1 MGESGPGRR
10 RFLGTTEG
18 DAMKSRSTA
27 LALVAVGGLAGLA
40 SGCAGGSSQRSA
52 IATGSAP
59 ATYAETSAADSA
71 GAATEGGESI
81 QPAPDRPGL
90 GTEFGENVYSRVT
103 ESPFERAGSDP
114 FAAVAIHY
122 NDAEGVQAQAD
133 YRGGGL
139 APISASTPYG
149 GITIALTDD
158 VGNPL
163 QGFAAAGR
171 TYVVGE
177 AGRRYNLRITNQTAG
192 RYEVVASVDGLDVID
207 GKQATPGKRGYIL
220 APNSTLT
227 IDGFRTSEESVAAF
241 RFAAVRDSY
250 AARTGD
256 DRNVGVVGFA
266 FFAERGSR
274 WTTDELARR
283 ESADPFPGR
292 YATPP

>member
-1 MGESGPGRR
+1 MR
-10 RFLGTTEG
+10 T
-18 DAMKSRSTA
+18 RST
-27 LALVAVGGLAGLA
+27 LALVALGALAGLA
-40 SGCAGGSSQRSA
+40 GSGCAGGSSQRSA
-52 IATGSAP
+52 LATGTAP
-59 ATYAETSAADSA
+59 ASYEAAGADSTA
-71 GAATEGGESI
+71 LAGGEAA

-103 ESPFERAGSDP
+103 EAPFERAASDP
-114 FAAVAIHY
+114 FATVAVHY
-122 NDAEGVQAQAD
+122 NDAEGIQAQAD

-149 GITIALTDD
+149 GITIAVTDEA
-158 VGNPL
+158 GNTL
-163 QGFAAAGR
+163 QGFAGSGR

-177 AGRRYNLRITNQTAG
+177 SGRRYNLRITNQTAG
-192 RYEVVASVDGLDVID
+192 RFEVVASVDGLDVID
-207 GKQATPGKRGYIL
+207 GKTATPAKRGYIL
-220 APNSTLT
+220 SPNSTLT
-227 IDGFRTSEESVAAF
+227 IDGFRTSDEAVAAF

-256 DRNVGVVGFA
+256 DRNVGVIGFA

-274 WTTDELARR
+274 WTTDEVARR

>member
-1 MGESGPGRR
+1 MR
-10 RFLGTTEG
+10 
-18 DAMKSRSTA
+18 SRS
-27 LALVAVGGLAGLA
+27 LATLGVLAGLAA
-40 SGCAGGSSQRSA
+40 SGCAGGSSAQRSA
-52 IATGSAP
+52 VATGP
-59 ATYAETSAADSA
+59 AAAYDSPAAAESA
-71 GAATEGGESI
+71 GDSVASTGGESI

-90 GTEFGENVYSRVT
+90 GTQFGENVYSRVT
-103 ESPFERAGSDP
+103 EAPFERAAADP
-114 FAAVAIHY
+114 FATVAVHY

-133 YRGGGL
+133 YRGAGL

-149 GITIALTDD
+149 GITVALTDEH
-158 VGNPL
+158 GNAL

-192 RYEVVASVDGLDVID
+192 RFEVVASVDGLDVID
-207 GKQATPGKRGYIL
+207 GKHASPGKRGYIL
-220 APNSTLT
+220 SPSATLV
-227 IDGFRTSEESVAAF
+227 IDGFRTSDESVAAF

-256 DRNVGVVGFA
+256 DRNVGVIGFA

-292 YATPP
+292 YSTPP

>member
-18 DAMKSRSTA
+18 DAMRSRST

-40 SGCAGGSSQRSA
+40 SGCAGGSSQRPA
-52 IATGSAP
+52 LATGPAP
-59 ATYAETSAADSA
+59 AYESSADSA
-71 GAATEGGESI
+71 GATASAGGESI

-90 GTEFGENVYSRVT
+90 GTQFGENVYSRVT
-103 ESPFERAGSDP
+103 ETPFERAASDP

-139 APISASTPYG
+139 GAISASTPYG

-158 VGNPL
+158 AGNPL
-163 QGFAAAGR
+163 QGFAASGR

-177 AGRRYNLRITNQTAG
+177 AGRRYNLVITNQTAG

-207 GKQATPGKRGYIL
+207 GKQASPGKRGYIV

-292 YATPP
+292 YSTPP

>member
-1 MGESGPGRR
+1 MR
-10 RFLGTTEG
+10 
-18 DAMKSRSTA
+18 SRSTLA
-27 LALVAVGGLAGLA
+27 LAALGALAGLA
-40 SGCAGGSSQRSA
+40 SPGCAGGSSQRSA
-52 IATGSAP
+52 MATGSAP
-59 ATYAETSAADSA
+59 AAYSESAAPGDAVAS
-71 GAATEGGESI
+71 TGGESI

-103 ESPFERAGSDP
+103 EAPFERATHDP
-114 FAAVAIHY
+114 FAAVALHY

-133 YRGGGL
+133 HRGAGL

-158 VGNPL
+158 SGNPL
-163 QGFAAAGR
+163 QGFSAAGR

-192 RYEVVASVDGLDVID
+192 RFEVVASVDGLDVID
-207 GKQATPGKRGYIL
+207 GKQASPGKRGYIL
-220 APNSTLT
+220 SPSSTLV
-227 IDGFRTSEESVAAF
+227 IDGFRTSDESVAAF

-256 DRNVGVVGFA
+256 DRNVGVIGFA

-292 YATPP
+292 YSTPP

>member
-18 DAMKSRSTA
+18 DAMRSRST

-52 IATGSAP
+52 LATGSSP
-59 ATYAETSAADSA
+59 AAYESSDSA
-71 GAATEGGESI
+71 TAAAGTESI

-90 GTEFGENVYSRVT
+90 GTQFGENVYSRVT
-103 ESPFERAGSDP
+103 ESPFERADSDP

-139 APISASTPYG
+139 GAISASTPYG
-149 GITIALTDD
+149 GITIALTDEA
-158 VGNPL
+158 GNPL

-207 GKQATPGKRGYIL
+207 GKQASPGKRGYIL

-227 IDGFRTSEESVAAF
+227 IDGFRTSDESVAAF
-241 RFAAVRDSY
+241 RFAAVHDSY

-256 DRNVGVVGFA
+256 DRNVGVIGFA

-283 ESADPFPGR
+283 ETADPFPGR
-292 YATPP
+292 YSTPP

>member
-1 MGESGPGRR
+1 MR
-10 RFLGTTEG
+10 T
-18 DAMKSRSTA
+18 RST
-27 LALVAVGGLAGLA
+27 LALVALGTLAGLA
-40 SGCAGGSSQRSA
+40 GSGCAGGSSQRSA
-52 IATGSAP
+52 LATGPAP
-59 ATYAETSAADSA
+59 ASYEAAPSADT
-71 GAATEGGESI
+71 GAMAGGEVA

-103 ESPFERAGSDP
+103 EAPFERAASDP
-114 FAAVAIHY
+114 FATVAVHY

-149 GITIALTDD
+149 GITVAVTDES
-158 VGNPL
+158 GNTL
-163 QGFAAAGR
+163 QGFASAGR

-192 RYEVVASVDGLDVID
+192 RFEVVASVDGLDVID
-207 GKQATPGKRGYIL
+207 GKTATPGKRGYIL
-220 APNSTLT
+220 NPNSTLT
-227 IDGFRTSEESVAAF
+227 IDGFRTSDESVAAF

-256 DRNVGVVGFA
+256 DRNVGVLGFA

-292 YATPP
+292 YAAPP

>member
-1 MGESGPGRR
+1 MR
-10 RFLGTTEG
+10 T
-18 DAMKSRSTA
+18 RST
-27 LALVAVGGLAGLA
+27 LALVALGALAGLAA

-52 IATGSAP
+52 IATGAAP
-59 ATYAETSAADSA
+59 ASHETAGADSTPLA
-71 GAATEGGESI
+71 GGEAA

-103 ESPFERAGSDP
+103 EAPFERATSDP

-122 NDAEGVQAQAD
+122 NDSEGVQAQAD

-139 APISASTPYG
+139 APVSASTPYG
-149 GITIALTDD
+149 GISIALTDEA
-158 VGNPL
+158 GNTLP
-163 QGFAAAGR
+163 GFASAGR

-177 AGRRYNLRITNQTAG
+177 AGRRYNLRISNQTAG
-192 RYEVVASVDGLDVID
+192 RFEVVASVDGLDVID
-207 GKQATPGKRGYIL
+207 GRTATPAKRGYIL
-220 APNSTLT
+220 NPNSTLT
-227 IDGFRTSEESVAAF
+227 IDGFRTSDESVAAF

-256 DRNVGVVGFA
+256 DRNVGVIGFA

-283 ESADPFPGR
+283 ETADPFPGR

>member
-1 MGESGPGRR
+1 MR
-10 RFLGTTEG
+10 
-18 DAMKSRSTA
+18 SRSTA

-40 SGCAGGSSQRSA
+40 SGCAGGGSQRSA
-52 IATGSAP
+52 MASGSPP
-59 ATYAETSAADSA
+59 AAYAESSASGDAVAS
-71 GAATEGGESI
+71 TGGESI

-103 ESPFERAGSDP
+103 EAPFERAAADP
-114 FAAVAIHY
+114 FATVALHY
-122 NDAEGVQAQAD
+122 NDAEGVRAQAD
-133 YRGGGL
+133 FRGAGL

-149 GITIALTDD
+149 GITIALTDEY
-158 VGNPL
+158 GNTL
-163 QGFAAAGR
+163 AGYAASGR

-177 AGRRYNLRITNQTAG
+177 SGRRYNLRITNQTAG
-192 RYEVVASVDGLDVID
+192 RFEVVASVDGLDVID
-207 GKQATPGKRGYIL
+207 GKHASPGKRGYIL
-220 APNSTLT
+220 SPSSTLV
-227 IDGFRTSEESVAAF
+227 IDGFRTSDEAVAAF

-256 DRNVGVVGFA
+256 DRNVGVIGFA

-292 YATPP
+292 YASPP

>member
-1 MGESGPGRR
+1 MR
-10 RFLGTTEG
+10 T
-18 DAMKSRSTA
+18 RST
-27 LALVAVGGLAGLA
+27 LALVALGALAGLAA

-52 IATGSAP
+52 LATGPGP
-59 ATYAETSAADSA
+59 ASYETATADTGPMAEA
-71 GAATEGGESI
+71 GGEVA

-103 ESPFERAGSDP
+103 EAPFERAASDP
-114 FAAVAIHY
+114 FATVAVHY

-133 YRGGGL
+133 YRGTGL
-139 APISASTPYG
+139 APISATTPYG
-149 GITIALTDD
+149 GITIAVTDEA
-158 VGNPL
+158 GNTL
-163 QGFAAAGR
+163 QGFAASGR

-192 RYEVVASVDGLDVID
+192 RFEVVASVDGLDVID
-207 GKQATPGKRGYIL
+207 GKTATPAKRGYIL
-220 APNSTLT
+220 NPSSTLT
-227 IDGFRTSEESVAAF
+227 IDGFRTSDDSVAAF

-256 DRNVGVVGFA
+256 DRNVGVIGFA

-274 WTTDELARR
+274 WTTDELSRR

-292 YATPP
+292 YAAPP

>member
-1 MGESGPGRR
+1 MR
-10 RFLGTTEG
+10 T
-18 DAMKSRSTA
+18 RST
-27 LALVAVGGLAGLA
+27 LALVALGALAGLA
-40 SGCAGGSSQRSA
+40 GSGCAGGSSQRSA
-52 IATGSAP
+52 LATGTP
-59 ATYAETSAADSA
+59 SAAYETPTAEA
-71 GAATEGGESI
+71 GGASYAGPGESA

-103 ESPFERAGSDP
+103 EAPFERAASDP
-114 FAAVAIHY
+114 FATVAVHY
-122 NDAEGVQAQAD
+122 NDADGVQAQAD

-149 GITIALTDD
+149 GITIAVTDEA
-158 VGNPL
+158 GNTL
-163 QGFAAAGR
+163 QGFASAGR

-177 AGRRYNLRITNQTAG
+177 AGRRYNLRISNQTAG
-192 RYEVVASVDGLDVID
+192 RFEVVASVDGLDVID
-207 GKQATPGKRGYIL
+207 GKAASPGKRGYIL

-227 IDGFRTSEESVAAF
+227 IDGFRTSDDSVAAF

-256 DRNVGVVGFA
+256 DRNVGVIGFA

>member
-1 MGESGPGRR
+1 MR
-10 RFLGTTEG
+10 
-18 DAMKSRSTA
+18 SRSTA

-40 SGCAGGSSQRSA
+40 SGCAGGSSQRQA
-52 IATGSAP
+52 LATGSSP
-59 ATYAETSAADSA
+59 AAYAETSTADSA
-71 GAATEGGESI
+71 AATGGESI

-103 ESPFERAGSDP
+103 ESPFERAASDP

-139 APISASTPYG
+139 APINASTPYG

-158 VGNPL
+158 AGNTL
-163 QGFAAAGR
+163 QGFAAASR

-207 GKQATPGKRGYIL
+207 GKQASPGKRGYIL

-256 DRNVGVVGFA
+256 DRNVGVIGFA

-283 ESADPFPGR
+283 EGADPFPGR
-292 YATPP
+292 YSTPP

>member
-1 MGESGPGRR
+1 MR
-10 RFLGTTEG
+10 T
-18 DAMKSRSTA
+18 RST
-27 LALVAVGGLAGLA
+27 LALVALGALAGLA
-40 SGCAGGSSQRSA
+40 SSGCAGGGSQRSA
-52 IATGSAP
+52 IATGATP
-59 ATYAETSAADSA
+59 ASYEAAGTADT
-71 GAATEGGESI
+71 GAMAGGEVA

-103 ESPFERAGSDP
+103 EAPFERAASDP
-114 FAAVAIHY
+114 FATVAVHY
-122 NDAEGVQAQAD
+122 NDSEGVQAQAD

-149 GITIALTDD
+149 GITIAVTDEA
-158 VGNPL
+158 GNTL
-163 QGFAAAGR
+163 QGFAGSGR

-177 AGRRYNLRITNQTAG
+177 AGGRYNLRITNQTAG
-192 RYEVVASVDGLDVID
+192 RFEVVASVDGLDVID
-207 GKQATPGKRGYIL
+207 GKTATPAKRGYIL
-220 APNSTLT
+220 NPNSTLT
-227 IDGFRTSEESVAAF
+227 IDGFRTSDESVAAF

-256 DRNVGVVGFA
+256 DRNVGVIGFA

-274 WTTDELARR
+274 WTSDELARR